1 MIRTHG
7 IPFVLLALACL
18 PSADSDALLGT
29 VERTTIEISAP
40 VSEVLVEVN
49 AAQGTRVEPGQ
60 LLARLDE
67 ELAVAVRD
75 AARAR
80 LDESQAARREAA
92 PELKRVEGLRRAGA
106 ASLQELDRAKRAYQ
120 QAVAREQEARAVLA
134 QTEKRLA
141 QHQLTSPVAGIV
153 DQLPY
158 DPGER
163 VPSGGVVVVILADD
177 APWVRVWLPARIVA
191 HIAVGAGAELKIHG
205 LDSTLRGRVLE
216 IAHEPEFTPHFAL
229 TEREREHLVYETRV
243 EILDPPAGLRPGL
256 PAEVRLNGAR
266 TKEGS

>member
-7 IPFVLLALACL
+7 IAFVLLALACL
-18 PSADSDALLGT
+18 PSTDSDALLGT
-29 VERTTIEISAP
+29 VERTTIEISSP

-49 AAQGTRVEPGQ
+49 ATRGTRVEPGQ
-60 LLARLDE
+60 LLALLDE

-75 AARAR
+75 AALAR
-80 LDESQAARREAA
+80 LEESRAARREAA

-134 QTEKRLA
+134 QEEKRLA
-141 QHQLTSPVAGIV
+141 EHRLTSPVAGTV

-163 VPSGGVVVVILADD
+163 VPPGGVVVVILADD
-177 APWVRVWLPARIVA
+177 APWIRVWLPARIVA
-191 HIAVGAGAELKIHG
+191 HTSVGAGAELKIHG
-205 LDSTLRGRVLE
+205 LDSTLRGRVVE

-243 EILDPPAGLRPGL
+243 EILEPPAGLRPGL